1 MALKR
6 IALRDFVIVE
16 ALDLDLHTGFTVLT
30 GETGAGKSILID
42 ALQMLLGARAD
53 TGVIRE
59 GAQRTDICA
68 EFDGPAALLPWL
80 DEAGIPQ
87 EDSLLLRRTIDVQ
100 GKSRAWV
107 NGVPATA
114 AQMRAIGDHLLDIH
128 GQHAWQSL
136 TRPEAVRGLLDAYA
150 GAQVQPLAVLW
161 SAWRDAQRALAQARA
176 AQDTLQQERE
186 RLQWQVGEV
195 DKLAPRADEW
205 DELNAQHTRLSNA
218 QTLLDSAQG
227 ALNALE
233 DDDSGALGRLAQA
246 QDLLQDHE
254 HMDEALRAMRE
265 VLTSCIAQAGDVA
278 HSLQGYLRHTD
289 LDPERL
295 QALDERLSQWMSL
308 ARRYKRTPAEL
319 PGLLEGW
326 KAELRQL
333 DSAADL
339 AALEAQERTTA
350 AAYQKAAR
358 ALSQQRTQAAP
369 RLAQAIT
376 QAMQGLGMTGGRFAV
391 SVDPAAEPGPQ
402 GIDAISFLVSSHP
415 GMTPKPIGK
424 VASGGELSRISLAIS
439 VTTSELGEAPTL
451 IFDEVDSGVGGAVAE
466 TVGRLM
472 QQLGRDRQV
481 LAVTHLP
488 QVAACAHH
496 HLVVAK
502 HKRAEGTTSG
512 VTPAR
517 HEERVQELA
526 RMLGGERLSATTL
539 AHAREMLE
547 GAATPAA
554 AAVGPQAA
562 GTAPNAPAARKGAKK
577 APAQPTTKAR

>member
-1 MALKR
+1 
-6 IALRDFVIVE
+6 
-16 ALDLDLHTGFTVLT
+16 
-30 GETGAGKSILID
+30 
-42 ALQMLLGARAD
+42 
-53 TGVIRE
+53 
-59 GAQRTDICA
+59 
-68 EFDGPAALLPWL
+68 
-80 DEAGIPQ
+80 
-87 EDSLLLRRTIDVQ
+87 
-100 GKSRAWV
+100 
-107 NGVPATA
+107 
-114 AQMRAIGDHLLDIH
+114 
-128 GQHAWQSL
+128 
-136 TRPEAVRGLLDAYA
+136 
-150 GAQVQPLAVLW
+150 
-161 SAWRDAQRALAQARA
+161 
-176 AQDTLQQERE
+176 
-186 RLQWQVGEV
+186 
-195 DKLAPRADEW
+195 
-205 DELNAQHTRLSNA
+205 
-218 QTLLDSAQG
+218 
-227 ALNALE
+227 
-233 DDDSGALGRLAQA
+233 
-246 QDLLQDHE
+246 
-254 HMDEALRAMRE
+254 
-265 VLTSCIAQAGDVA
+265 
-278 HSLQGYLRHTD
+278 
-289 LDPERL
+289 
-295 QALDERLSQWMSL
+295 
-308 ARRYKRTPAEL
+308 
-319 PGLLEGW
+319 
-326 KAELRQL
+326 
-333 DSAADL
+333 
-339 AALEAQERTTA
+339 
-350 AAYQKAAR
+350 
-358 ALSQQRTQAAP
+358 
-369 RLAQAIT
+369 
-376 QAMQGLGMTGGRFAV
+376 MQGLGMTGGRFAV